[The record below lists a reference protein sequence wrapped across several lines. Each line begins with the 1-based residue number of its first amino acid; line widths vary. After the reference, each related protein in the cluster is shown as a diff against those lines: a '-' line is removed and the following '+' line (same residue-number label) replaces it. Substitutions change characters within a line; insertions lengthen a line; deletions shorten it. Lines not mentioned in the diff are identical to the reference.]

1 MGGAEMQIK
10 YLVEF
15 LVKKNFRVSFIFED
29 KGSLYGNE
37 LGINLIPLKN
47 KKIRKTLGSRWIFYT
62 KKINNSLRELKPDII
77 YTRFYSSWSGVA
89 SIYAKQNDKIHI
101 WALASDNDLAPK
113 RNSIIRPFDWTEKR
127 WVKRAFMNASV
138 IVTQNGLQQR
148 LLKEKFQREGFLFR
162 QSAMVENSI
171 AIKKSTSKITVSWVA
186 NLKPLKR
193 PELFLKLVESMKD
206 NSQIE
211 FLMIGRPHKGYD
223 EMIADVENK
232 NSNFRYL
239 GELSNEKVN
248 DILVSSHILVN
259 SSDYEGFSNT
269 FVQAWMRKVVVI
281 SFNSNPDYLL
291 TDKEL
296 GFVCNDLKKVKEI
309 IVNLSNNQELL
320 FERGERAYQYAI
332 EHHSYEKNIEK
343 LMKHIEYL

>member
-10 YLVEF
+10 YLVEI
-15 LVKKNFRVSFIFED
+15 LLKRNFRISFVFED
-29 KGSLYGNE
+29 KGNSYANE
-37 LGINLIPLKN
+37 LGINLIPLK
-47 KKIRKTLGSRWIFYT
+47 KKNIRKTFGSRWFFYHSPI
-62 KKINNSLRELKPDII
+62 KDLLNKLNPDII

-89 SIYAKQNDKIHI
+89 SVYAKQNDKIHI

-113 RNSIIRPFDWTEKR
+113 RNSIIRPFDWIEKR
-127 WVKRAFMNASV
+127 WVKKAFMDASV
-138 IVTQNGLQQR
+138 IVTQNNLQQR
-148 LLKEKFQREGFLFR
+148 LLKEKFQREGFLFP

-171 AIKKSTSKITVSWVA
+171 AINKSTSKMAVSWVA

-211 FLMIGRPHKGYD
+211 FLMIGRPHKGYN

-232 NSNFRYL
+232 NSNFRYF
-239 GELSNEKVN
+239 GELPNDKVN
-248 DILVSSHILVN
+248 DVLVSAHILVN
-259 SSDYEGFSNT
+259 TSDYEGFSNT

-281 SFNSNPDYLL
+281 SINSNPDNLL

-296 GFVCNDLKKVKEI
+296 GYVCNDLKKVKEI
-309 IVNLSNNQELL
+309 IVNLSNNQEFL